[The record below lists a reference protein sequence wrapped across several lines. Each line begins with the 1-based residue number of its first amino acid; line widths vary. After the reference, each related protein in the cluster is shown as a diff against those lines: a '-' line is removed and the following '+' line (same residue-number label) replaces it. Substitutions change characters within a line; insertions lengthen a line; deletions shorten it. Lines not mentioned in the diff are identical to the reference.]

1 MAQKLKSQDL
11 MELFNAKI
19 DLAIEKFDLNEKII
33 DTVNKKLEEIENS
46 SIKVEYEPL
55 EEVIIQNAKLFEKH
69 REELEKISE
78 KHSSKI
84 KESSKKDSNY
94 QLYFYGALTIFL
106 FLCTAFLSYG
116 IDQYHEK
123 TVAEKEVKFF
133 SKEAFRRNEYLKEKN
148 LTEKYENWLESK
160 RK

>member
-55 EEVIIQNAKLFEKH
+55 GTVVQENAKMFKDHRSELSTIFEKQISTMKVVAK
-69 REELEKISE
+69 EKE
-78 KHSSKI
+78 K
-84 KESSKKDSNY
+84 Y
-94 QLYFYGALTIFL
+94 QLYFYVALTIFL

-123 TVAEKEVKFF
+123 KVAEKEVKFF